1 MSDNLET
8 IIETPPI
15 VETVPDEWGSINV
28 VLLCIGC
35 CILQNVLNEVI
46 MYYNVYRHEDYNE
59 LIEKTRNLG
68 TKLKKLKDQ

>member
-1 MSDNLET
+1 
-8 IIETPPI
+8 
-15 VETVPDEWGSINV
+15 
-28 VLLCIGC
+28 
-35 CILQNVLNEVI
+35 